1 MRFATPQFLWLLLL
15 VPLSALLA
23 WIVHKRRARALRR
36 FAGGDPYT
44 ARFDGEVCRS
54 RRAVK
59 LLLVYSALTAM
70 PLALARPQ
78 WGTTVEKITR
88 MGGDV
93 VIVLDT
99 SLSMAAEDLAPN
111 RLDQAKHSI
120 GALLDRLAGDRVALV
135 VFAGQAS
142 LSCPLTVDHGAV
154 RLFLEAADS
163 TAVPLPGTALAG
175 ALGRALRALGLDA
188 EGAATDRGR
197 AVVVYSDGEDHEGE
211 LDAVLAEYE
220 RTGVSVLT
228 VGCGTMRGAPI
239 PLRDATGVLGGYKK
253 DRTDKVVTTRLNEEL
268 LERIALK
275 TNGRYFRATAGELEV
290 EQLGQALAGLEAGEL
305 GTALRTRY
313 EEHFGVPLAIAWI
326 ALVAETVLGD
336 RRGRRAVRRERERG

>member
-1 MRFATPQFLWLLLL
+1 MRFAAPQFLWLLMLL
-15 VPLSALLA
+15 PLSALLA
-23 WIVHKRRARALRR
+23 WIAHERRAAALRR
-36 FAGGDPYT
+36 FAGGNPYT

-59 LLLVYSALTAM
+59 LLLVYLALAAL

-78 WGTTVEKITR
+78 WGTSVEKITR
-88 MGGDV
+88 TGGDV

-142 LSCPLTVDHGAV
+142 LSCPLTVDHGAL
-154 RLFLEAADS
+154 RLFLEAADP
-163 TAVPLPGTALAG
+163 TAVPLAGTALAD
-175 ALGRALRALGLDA
+175 ALGLALRALGLDA

-197 AVVVYSDGEDHEGE
+197 AVVVYSDGEDHEGGI
-211 LDAVLAEYE
+211 DAVLSEYE
-220 RTGVSVLT
+220 RSGVSVLA
-228 VGCGTMRGAPI
+228 VGCGTTRGAPI
-239 PLRDATGVLGGYKK
+239 PLRDAAGALGGYKK
-253 DRTDKVVTTRLNEEL
+253 DREDKVVTTRLNEEL
-268 LERIALK
+268 LERVALE

-290 EQLGQALAGLEAGEL
+290 EQLGQALSGLEAGEL

-313 EEHFGVPLAIAWI
+313 EERFELPLALAWL
-326 ALVAETVLGD
+326 ALLAEALLGD
-336 RRGRRAVRRERERG
+336 RRRRQPLRSERESA